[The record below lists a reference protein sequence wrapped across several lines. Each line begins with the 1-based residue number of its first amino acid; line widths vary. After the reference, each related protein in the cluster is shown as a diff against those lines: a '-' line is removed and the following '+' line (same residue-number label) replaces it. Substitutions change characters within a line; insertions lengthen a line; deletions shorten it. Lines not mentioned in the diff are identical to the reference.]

1 MTVIWEILVI
11 ISTTALFAEV
21 CFEYFCTVML
31 AEKCHYLLIPQR
43 QQMNQLNNYV
53 QYLDQ

>member
-31 AEKCHYLLIPQR
+31 AEKCHYLLTPQR